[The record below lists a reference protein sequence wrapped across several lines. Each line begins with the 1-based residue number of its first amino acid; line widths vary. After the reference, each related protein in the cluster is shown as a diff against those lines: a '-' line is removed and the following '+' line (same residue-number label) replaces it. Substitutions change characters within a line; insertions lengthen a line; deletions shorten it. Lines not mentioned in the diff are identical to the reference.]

1 MSQTI
6 TNPNEW
12 EPREPLHRR
21 IFGVL
26 IEKINTTPDYY
37 PLSLNALATGCNQKS
52 NRDPILDLEDE
63 EVEQALPA
71 LQKRG
76 LVSRVAGGRVDRWR
90 HHAYEAWSVGR
101 VELGILAELLL
112 RGPQTEGE
120 LRTRVSRMDAISD
133 LDSQRANLKELVRR
147 GWFGWLDP
155 EGRRGAQIT
164 QGFYPP
170 AELETLKSGT
180 GRHDEVAEVFSAKR
194 LEADS
199 VINDRVTALE
209 ARVRELAEQLESLRK
224 AVGG

>member
-6 TNPNEW
+6 TNANEW
-12 EPREPLHRR
+12 EPLEPLQRR
-21 IFGVL
+21 ILGVL
-26 IEKINTTPDYY
+26 IEKSKTTPDSY

-63 EVEQALPA
+63 EVEQALPS

-133 LDSQRANLKELVRR
+133 LDSQRATLKELVRR
-147 GWFGWLDP
+147 GLVVWLDP

-164 QGFYPP
+164 HGFYPP

-180 GRHDEVAEVFSAKR
+180 GRHDEVAEVSSAKR

-199 VINDRVTALE
+199 AINDRVTALE

>member
-12 EPREPLHRR
+12 EPLEPLHRR
-21 IFGVL
+21 ILGVL
-26 IEKINTTPDYY
+26 IEKSKTTPDSY

-90 HHAYEAWSVGR
+90 HHAYEAWSV
-101 VELGILAELLL
+101 
-112 RGPQTEGE
+112 
-120 LRTRVSRMDAISD
+120 SRMDAISD
-133 LDSQRANLKELVRR
+133 LDSQRATLKELVRR
-147 GWFGWLDP
+147 GLVVWLDP

-164 QGFYPP
+164 HGFYPP

-209 ARVRELAEQLESLRK
+209 ARVRE
-224 AVGG
+224 